1 MRISDWSSD
10 VCSSDLATSQM
21 SKGHDPW
28 TKADFATKAPGLDW
42 EAFWAAAELP
52 NQQDFIVWQPKAV
65 TGEAAL
71 VASEPLQAWQ
81 DWLTFHRINTVASV
95 LPKAIDDAH
104 FAFYGTT
111 LSGTPQ
117 QRSRDKRAIA
127 AVNNAMGDAVIG
139 RASCRARD
147 VSTCK
152 SRGAA
157 DKYK

>member
-1 MRISDWSSD
+1 
-10 VCSSDLATSQM
+10 M

-81 DWLTFHRINTVASV
+81 DWQTFHRINTVASV

-104 FAFYGTT
+104 FAFYGTP

-117 QRSRDKRAIA
+117 QRRRAKSA
-127 AVNNAMGDAVIG
+127 TACANNALGAVG
-139 RASCRARD
+139 VKPYAEHTFTASPTSGT
-147 VSTCK
+147 V
-152 SRGAA
+152 
-157 DKYK
+157 

>member
-10 VCSSDLATSQM
+10 VCSSDL
-21 SKGHDPW
+21 
-28 TKADFATKAPGLDW
+28 GLDW

-81 DWLTFHRINTVASV
+81 DWLTFHRITTVASV

-104 FAFYGTT
+104 FEFYGTT
-111 LSGTPQ
+111 LSGTQ
-117 QRSRDKRAIA
+117 QQSSRDKR
-127 AVNNAMGDAVIG
+127 D
-139 RASCRARD
+139 R
-147 VSTCK
+147 K
-152 SRGAA
+152 SNRMN
-157 DKYK
+157 YSN

>member
-10 VCSSDLATSQM
+10 VCSSDL
-21 SKGHDPW
+21 
-28 TKADFATKAPGLDW
+28 GLDW

-104 FAFYGTT
+104 FAFYGNTP
-111 LSGTPQ
+111 SGPPQ
-117 QRSRDKRAIA
+117 QRSRDKRAVA
-127 AVNNAMGDAVIG
+127 PVNNPQGDAGGRQIG
-139 RASCRARD
+139 RARGRARG
-147 VSTCK
+147 
-152 SRGAA
+152 GASGYNSGGSVA
-157 DKYK
+157 LKK